1 MSNVEAAV
9 ARIEEAKHEKV
20 PQPDEKIASQMPEP
34 QGYKLLVTLPDVE
47 KEFGDSKIIKAEDTI
62 RLEEVGSVVMFVLAM
77 GPDAYEASIPKEDRV
92 KFPSGP
98 YCKPGDFVMLRTYS
112 GTRFMVFGKEF
123 RLCNDDQVEAVVQDP
138 RGIVKI

>member
-1 MSNVEAAV
+1 MSRIEEAV
-9 ARIEEAKHEKV
+9 ARIEDAKHEKV
-20 PQPDEKIASQMPEP
+20 PKPDEKIASQMPEP

-47 KEFGDSKIIKAEDTI
+47 EQFTDSKIIKAGDTI
-62 RLEEVGSVVMFVLAM
+62 RLEEVGSVVMFVLAL
-77 GPDAYEASIPKEDRV
+77 GPDAYKDKE

>member
-1 MSNVEAAV
+1 MSRVEQAV
-9 ARIEEAKHEKV
+9 ARIEEAKHERV
-20 PQPDEKIASQMPEP
+20 PKPDDKIASQMPEP

-47 KEFGDSKIIKAEDTI
+47 KAFTDSKIAKAESTM

-77 GPDAYEASIPKEDRV
+77 GPDAYKDKE

-112 GTRFMVFGKEF
+112 GTRFTVFGKEF

-138 RGIVKI
+138 RGIVKL

>member
-1 MSNVEAAV
+1 MSRIEEAV
-9 ARIEEAKHEKV
+9 ARIEDAKHEKV
-20 PQPDEKIASQMPEP
+20 PKPDEKIASQMPEP
-34 QGYKLLVTLPDVE
+34 QGYKLLVTLPKVE
-47 KEFGDSKIIKAEDTI
+47 KEFTDSKIVKAEDTI
-62 RLEEVGSVVMFVLAM
+62 RLEEVGSVVMFVLAL
-77 GPDAYEASIPKEDRV
+77 GPDAYKDKE